1 MEGRLSA
8 VRQEA
13 DLSAAIAPPGFARV
27 SAPGGLLVRGRS
39 QLGIGALGLLAA
51 IGSFVLLATSNQ
63 LVRPWA
69 YGFQVGLMVAGAVA
83 VGLYWAVRRPG
94 NQLVYVLLATAL
106 AAVGI
111 SLQGA
116 SQPVLHSIGVL
127 FDPVVFTLGYYLVLA
142 YPEGR
147 LAGAVSKLLFGGIVV
162 TILISFVPW
171 FFFSARVVG
180 AAPLASCNELC
191 PRNGLLIAD
200 RPGISSGFG
209 RAEELL
215 LVALAAGIVVYLI
228 TRVLAASRPRRR
240 ALLPVYFPALLLTVP
255 FALFHAAAANLI
267 DLDSLAVDRIG
278 WFVTTGRTILALS
291 LAFAVVQ
298 AAYFAGDALKAIV
311 GKLDSAPSASRV
323 RAIVAQALDDP
334 KLELAFEVDPER
346 RLFVDSRGEP
356 VTSASTS
363 GAQTATAIV
372 RKDKTVAF
380 VFHDP
385 ALDTDPELV
394 RSAGQ
399 AVLLALEN
407 DHLEAELRAARA
419 RAVAAADAARREI
432 ERDLHDGAQQGL
444 VSVLVKLRLAREAAR
459 EKPGLVR
466 QLNGLVDQLEEV
478 LDDLRELGHG
488 IHPALLREVG
498 LSPAL
503 AAVAA
508 RAIPPAQ
515 LDVEAV
521 GRYSSRIEEA
531 VYFSCLEA
539 LQNVGKHAG
548 KDVAARICI
557 RELPGRLEFEI
568 RDEGAGFQRGMGAT
582 EGHGLTNMHERVAAL
597 GGTLEIHSAP
607 GRGTC
612 VLGSLPLDTTE

>member
-1 MEGRLSA
+1 LF
-8 VRQEA
+8 
-13 DLSAAIAPPGFARV
+13 AAT
-27 SAPGGLLVRGRS
+27 
-39 QLGIGALGLLAA
+39 
-51 IGSFVLLATSNQ
+51 GSFVLVATSNQ

-69 YGFQVGLMVAGAVA
+69 YGFQLGLLVASAVA

-94 NQLVYVLLATAL
+94 NLLVYALFATAL
-106 AAVGI
+106 AALGM

-116 SQPVLHSIGVL
+116 SQPVLHSVGVL
-127 FDPVVFTLGYYLVLA
+127 FDSVIFALAYYLVLA

-147 LAGAVSKLLFGGIVV
+147 LAGAASKLLLGGIVV
-162 TILISFVPW
+162 IALISFVPW
-171 FFFSARVVG
+171 FFFSPLVAG
-180 AAPLASCNELC
+180 GAPLASCNALC

-200 RPGISSGFG
+200 RPGIASGFG
-209 RAEELL
+209 RAEEWL
-215 LVALAAGIVVYLI
+215 LVALAVAIVACLV

-240 ALLPVYFPALLLTVP
+240 ALLPVYIPALLLTVP
-255 FALFHAAAANLI
+255 FGLFHAAGTDLI

-278 WFVTTGRTILALS
+278 WVVTTGWTILVPS

-298 AAYFAGDALKAIV
+298 SAYFAGDALKAIV
-311 GKLDSAPSASRV
+311 SELDSAASASRL

-356 VTSASTS
+356 VAPASRS
-363 GAQTATAIV
+363 GGQTATAIV

-407 DHLEAELRAARA
+407 DQLEAELRAVRA
-419 RAVAAADAARREI
+419 RAVAAANDARREI

-444 VSVLVKLRLAREAAR
+444 VSALVKLRLARDAAR
-459 EKPGLVR
+459 ENPGLAR
-466 QLNGLVDQLEEV
+466 QLHGLVDQLEEV
-478 LDDLRELGHG
+478 LEGLRELGHG
-488 IHPALLREVG
+488 VYPALLRDVG
-498 LSPAL
+498 LSHAL

-508 RAIPPAQ
+508 HAIPPAQ
-515 LDVEAV
+515 LHIEAV
-521 GRYSSRIEEA
+521 GRYSSEIEEA
-531 VYFSCLEA
+531 VYFCCLEA

-548 KDVAARICI
+548 SDVGARIRI
-557 RELPGRLEFEI
+557 REIPGHLEFEI
-568 RDEGAGFQRGMGAT
+568 RDEGGGFRRGIGAT
-582 EGHGLTNMHERVAAL
+582 EGHGVTNMHERVAAL
-597 GGTLEIHSAP
+597 GGTLEIQSAP
-607 GRGTC
+607 GRGTR
-612 VLGSLPLDTTE
+612 VLGSLPLDTTR